1 MENTEKKSL
10 FKNWLIK
17 RLLSSET
24 TREEA
29 LNYIA
34 SNNENTNIEDTEE
47 NNEKSLIKNILSLDD
62 KSVEDIMVPRAEI
75 VSIEIKQNMKE
86 ILSLIENESHSRMP
100 VFENNLDNVLGFLHV
115 KDLIKNN
122 NENHFELKKVIRDIL
137 YVAPK
142 SPILDLLKR
151 MRSSRIHIGLVVDEF
166 GGVDGLITIEDLVEE
181 IVGEIEDE
189 HDADDSEEIFQKIDD
204 KTILVKSGYKIED
217 MEKYYDIKIKI
228 DDEEIDTV
236 GGLLFFLANKVP
248 KNSQVYKYENI
259 LQFKVIKASARRIES
274 LQITK
279 IKYFF
284 VISSIKKGSFIH
296 PK

>member
-17 RLLSSET
+17 RLLSNES

-34 SNNENTNIEDTEE
+34 SNDENTNIEDIEE

-75 VSIEIKQNMKE
+75 VSIEINQNMKD

-122 NENHFELKKVIRDIL
+122 NEDNFKLKKIIRDIL

-204 KTILVKSGYKIED
+204 KTILVKSSYKIED
-217 MEKYYDIKIKI
+217 MEKYYDVKIKI

-248 KNSQVYKYENI
+248 KNSQVYNYENI

-279 IKYFF
+279 IK
-284 VISSIKKGSFIH
+284 
-296 PK
+296 

>member
-34 SNNENTNIEDTEE
+34 SNNENTDIEDTEE

-122 NENHFELKKVIRDIL
+122 NENHFELKKIIRDIL

-189 HDADDSEEIFQKIDD
+189 HDADDSEETFQKIDD
-204 KTILVKSGYKIED
+204 KTILVKSSYKIED

-228 DDEEIDTV
+228 DDDEIDTV

-248 KNSQVYKYENI
+248 KNSQVYNYENI
-259 LQFKVIKASARRIES
+259 LEFKVIKASARRIES

-279 IKYFF
+279 IK
-284 VISSIKKGSFIH
+284 
-296 PK
+296 

>member
-1 MENTEKKSL
+1 MENKEKKSL

-189 HDADDSEEIFQKIDD
+189 HDADDSEETFQKIDD

-248 KNSQVYKYENI
+248 KNSQVYNYENI
-259 LQFKVIKASARRIES
+259 LEFKVIKASARRIES

-279 IKYFF
+279 IK
-284 VISSIKKGSFIH
+284 
-296 PK
+296 

>member
-34 SNNENTNIEDTEE
+34 SNNENTDIEDTEE

-62 KSVEDIMVPRAEI
+62 KSIEDIMVPRAEI

-217 MEKYYDIKIKI
+217 MEKYYDVKIKI

-248 KNSQVYKYENI
+248 KNSQVYHYENT

-279 IKYFF
+279 IK
-284 VISSIKKGSFIH
+284 
-296 PK
+296 

>member
-47 NNEKSLIKNILSLDD
+47 NNEKSLIKIILSLDD

-100 VFENNLDNVLGFLHV
+100 VYENNLDNVLGFLHV

-217 MEKYYDIKIKI
+217 MEKYYDVKIKI

-248 KNSQVYKYENI
+248 KNNQVYNYENI
-259 LQFKVIKASARRIES
+259 LEFKVIKASARRIES

-279 IKYFF
+279 IK
-284 VISSIKKGSFIH
+284 
-296 PK
+296 

>member
-62 KSVEDIMVPRAEI
+62 KSIEDIMVPRAEI

-100 VFENNLDNVLGFLHV
+100 VYENNLDNVLGFLHV

-189 HDADDSEEIFQKIDD
+189 HDADDSEETFQKIDD

-217 MEKYYDIKIKI
+217 MEKYYDVKIKI
-228 DDEEIDTV
+228 DDEELDTV

-248 KNSQVYKYENI
+248 KNSQVYNYDNI
-259 LQFKVIKASARRIES
+259 LEFKVIKASARRIES

-279 IKYFF
+279 IK
-284 VISSIKKGSFIH
+284 
-296 PK
+296 

>member
-122 NENHFELKKVIRDIL
+122 NENHFELKKIIRDIL

-189 HDADDSEEIFQKIDD
+189 HDADDSEEVFQKIDD

-217 MEKYYDIKIKI
+217 MEKYYDVKIKI

-248 KNSQVYKYENI
+248 KNSQVYNYENI
-259 LQFKVIKASARRIES
+259 LEFKVIKASARRIES

-279 IKYFF
+279 IK
-284 VISSIKKGSFIH
+284 
-296 PK
+296 

>member
-1 MENTEKKSL
+1 MENREKKSL

-17 RLLSSET
+17 RLLSNET

-62 KSVEDIMVPRAEI
+62 KSIEDIMVPRAEI

-189 HDADDSEEIFQKIDD
+189 HDADDSEEAFQKIDD

-217 MEKYYDIKIKI
+217 MEKYYDIKINI

-248 KNSQVYKYENI
+248 KNSQVYNYENI
-259 LQFKVIKASARRIES
+259 LEFKVIKASARRIES

-279 IKYFF
+279 IK
-284 VISSIKKGSFIH
+284 
-296 PK
+296 

>member
-34 SNNENTNIEDTEE
+34 SNNENTDIEDTEE

-62 KSVEDIMVPRAEI
+62 KSIEDIMVPRAEI

-122 NENHFELKKVIRDIL
+122 NENHFELKKIIRDIL

-217 MEKYYDIKIKI
+217 MEKYYDVKIKI
-228 DDEEIDTV
+228 EDEEIDTV

-248 KNSQVYKYENI
+248 KNSQVYNYENI
-259 LQFKVIKASARRIES
+259 LEFKVIKASARRIES

-279 IKYFF
+279 IK
-284 VISSIKKGSFIH
+284 
-296 PK
+296 

>member
-17 RLLSSET
+17 RLLSNES

-34 SNNENTNIEDTEE
+34 SNDENTNIEDTEE

-62 KSVEDIMVPRAEI
+62 KSIEDIMVPRAEI
-75 VSIEIKQNMKE
+75 VSIEIKQSMKE

-189 HDADDSEEIFQKIDD
+189 HDADDSEETFQKIDD

-248 KNSQVYKYENI
+248 KNSQVYNYENI

-279 IKYFF
+279 IK
-284 VISSIKKGSFIH
+284 
-296 PK
+296 

>member
-17 RLLSSET
+17 RLLSNES

-29 LNYIA
+29 LNYIT
-34 SNNENTNIEDTEE
+34 SNEKNTNIQDVEE
-47 NNEKSLIKNILSLDD
+47 NNEKNLIKNILSLDE

-122 NENHFELKKVIRDIL
+122 NENNFELKKIIRDIL

-217 MEKYYDIKIKI
+217 IEKYYDVKINI

-236 GGLLFFLANKVP
+236 GGLLFFFANKVP
-248 KNSQVYKYENI
+248 KNSQVYNYEDI

-279 IKYFF
+279 IK
-284 VISSIKKGSFIH
+284 
-296 PK
+296 

>member
-62 KSVEDIMVPRAEI
+62 KSIEDIMVPRAEI

-100 VFENNLDNVLGFLHV
+100 VYENNLDNVLGFLHV

-122 NENHFELKKVIRDIL
+122 NEDHFELKKVIRDIL

-189 HDADDSEEIFQKIDD
+189 HDADDSEEAFQKIDD
-204 KTILVKSGYKIED
+204 KTILAKSGYKIED

-248 KNSQVYKYENI
+248 KNSQVYNYENI
-259 LQFKVIKASARRIES
+259 LEFKVIKASARRIES

-279 IKYFF
+279 IK
-284 VISSIKKGSFIH
+284 
-296 PK
+296 

>member
-1 MENTEKKSL
+1 MENTQKKSL

-17 RLLSSET
+17 RLLSNET

-29 LNYIA
+29 LNYIT
-34 SNNENTNIEDTEE
+34 SNNENTNIEDTED

-75 VSIEIKQNMKE
+75 VSIEIKQNINE

-100 VFENNLDNVLGFLHV
+100 VFENNLDNVIGFLHV
-115 KDLIKNN
+115 KDLIRNN
-122 NENHFELKKVIRDIL
+122 NENHFELKKIIRDIL

-189 HDADDSEEIFQKIDD
+189 HDADDSDEIFQKIDD

-217 MEKYYDIKIKI
+217 MEKYYDVKIKT

-248 KNSQVYKYENI
+248 KNSQVYNYENI

-279 IKYFF
+279 IK
-284 VISSIKKGSFIH
+284 
-296 PK
+296 

>member
-62 KSVEDIMVPRAEI
+62 KSIEDIMVPRAEI

-189 HDADDSEEIFQKIDD
+189 HDADDSEETFQKIDD

-248 KNSQVYKYENI
+248 KNSQVYNYENI
-259 LQFKVIKASARRIES
+259 LEFKVIKASARRIES

-279 IKYFF
+279 IK
-284 VISSIKKGSFIH
+284 
-296 PK
+296 

>member
-47 NNEKSLIKNILSLDD
+47 NNEKSLIKNILSLDE

-122 NENHFELKKVIRDIL
+122 NENHFELKKIIRDIL

-189 HDADDSEEIFQKIDD
+189 HDADDSEEIFQKVDD
-204 KTILVKSGYKIED
+204 KTILVKSSYKIED
-217 MEKYYDIKIKI
+217 MEKYYDVKIKI
-228 DDEEIDTV
+228 DDE
-236 GGLLFFLANKVP
+236 
-248 KNSQVYKYENI
+248 
-259 LQFKVIKASARRIES
+259 R
-274 LQITK
+274 
-279 IKYFF
+279 
-284 VISSIKKGSFIH
+284 
-296 PK
+296 

>member
-17 RLLSSET
+17 RLLSNET

-29 LNYIA
+29 LNYIT
-34 SNNENTNIEDTEE
+34 SNEKNTNIEDAEE
-47 NNEKSLIKNILSLDD
+47 NNEKSLIKNILSLDE

-75 VSIEIKQNMKE
+75 VSIEIKQSMKE

-100 VFENNLDNVLGFLHV
+100 VYENNLDNVLGFLHV

-122 NENHFELKKVIRDIL
+122 NENHFELKKIIRDIL

-248 KNSQVYKYENI
+248 KNSQVYNYENI
-259 LQFKVIKASARRIES
+259 LEFKVIKASARRIES

-279 IKYFF
+279 IK
-284 VISSIKKGSFIH
+284 
-296 PK
+296 

>member
-1 MENTEKKSL
+1 MQNTEKKSL

-34 SNNENTNIEDTEE
+34 SNNEDTNIEDTEE

-62 KSVEDIMVPRAEI
+62 KSIEDIMVPRAEI
-75 VSIEIKQNMKE
+75 VSIEIKQSMKE

-122 NENHFELKKVIRDIL
+122 NENHFELKKIIRDIL

-189 HDADDSEEIFQKIDD
+189 HDADDSEETFQKIDD

-217 MEKYYDIKIKI
+217 MEKYYDVKIKI

-248 KNSQVYKYENI
+248 KNSQVYNYENI
-259 LQFKVIKASARRIES
+259 LEFKVIKASARRIES

-279 IKYFF
+279 IK
-284 VISSIKKGSFIH
+284 
-296 PK
+296 

>member
-1 MENTEKKSL
+1 MENREKKSL

-17 RLLSSET
+17 RLLSNET

-62 KSVEDIMVPRAEI
+62 KSIEDIMVPRAEI

-189 HDADDSEEIFQKIDD
+189 HDADDSEEAFQKIDD

-217 MEKYYDIKIKI
+217 MEKYYDIKINI

-248 KNSQVYKYENI
+248 KNSQVYNYENI
-259 LQFKVIKASARRIES
+259 LEFKVMKASARRIES

-279 IKYFF
+279 IK
-284 VISSIKKGSFIH
+284 
-296 PK
+296 